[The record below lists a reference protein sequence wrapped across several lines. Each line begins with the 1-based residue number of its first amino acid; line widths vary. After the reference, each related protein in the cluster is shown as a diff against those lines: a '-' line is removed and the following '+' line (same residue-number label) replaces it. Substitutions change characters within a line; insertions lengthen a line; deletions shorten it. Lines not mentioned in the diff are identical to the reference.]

1 MVNEQEKLRSIYNSL
16 RGDFIVIGL
25 TGALGAGCSKT
36 AEILEKGD
44 FPKLFCDNPVDCVKW
59 IGSER
64 ENGKVTFDSLETFR
78 AKRLI
83 RFYKEVANNW
93 EPFQVIKVGYLLEA
107 LFVYI
112 YNKSSA
118 RDRFIKEFKEQDR
131 EREILGDFLEGTKD
145 ILENNE
151 KRTKVNNFID
161 VIENYKDSSN
171 KNIVEEIVKKGIIS
185 SDDCFNLDSYSFKR
199 IRILQELGKFLRK
212 QGNQILDLKVEPVF
226 WIAELIRRCIKI
238 LSEDK
243 KGRFVIDAL
252 RNPFEIEFF
261 RNRYSNFYLFSIL
274 ATKSVREK
282 RLRERFKEEVEE
294 KTLEDIKYKKLQ
306 EVEKKKPSSKEELY
320 EQDINF
326 CIGKGDVFINNDDV
340 SITLLTYQLGKYV
353 ALILNPGLI
362 TPTKDEMFMQTA
374 FTARYASGCISRQ
387 VGAVV
392 TGKEGYV
399 RGIGWNDVPEGQI
412 PCLYRTLEE
421 LKDTNDTSDNSI
433 FSDYELSKEFKDFA
447 LNNFQYKE
455 KGWDK
460 EFPFCFKDIQN
471 QKEVNEKL
479 KDVNEKLES
488 LKLDG
493 KLEGEVEEVLKDIFD
508 DFKTF
513 KNPTRERALHA
524 EENAFLQ
531 AAKVGGMSVAG
542 GTLYST
548 DSPCQ
553 LCAKK
558 SRQLF
563 IKRIVYVDDYP
574 DISKEHTL
582 CSGKEETRPKI
593 EMFSGAIGQ
602 AYFKLYAPFIPR
614 KDELKL
620 IL

>member
-25 TGALGAGCSKT
+25 TGALGAGCSKV
-36 AEILEKGD
+36 AEILEKED
-44 FPKLFCDNPVDCVKW
+44 FPELFCDNPVDCVKW
-59 IGSER
+59 ISRER
-64 ENGKVTFDSLETFR
+64 ENGKITFDSLETFR

-83 RFYKEVANNW
+83 RFYKETANNW
-93 EPFQVIKVGYLLEA
+93 EPFQVIRVGYLLEA
-107 LFVYI
+107 LLIYI
-112 YNKSSA
+112 YNKPSA
-118 RDRFIKEFKEQDR
+118 LGLFQREFEKQTKEKK
-131 EREILGDFLEGTKD
+131 ILEDFLKETKN
-145 ILENNE
+145 ILENDKN
-151 KRTKVNNFID
+151 RIKVGDFIN
-161 VIENYKDSSN
+161 VIENYRDSSN
-171 KNIVEEIVKKGIIS
+171 KDIVGEIVRKGIIS
-185 SDDCFNLDSYSFKR
+185 SDDGFNSDSYSFER
-199 IRILQELGKFLRK
+199 VRVLQELGRFLRK
-212 QGNQILDLKVEPVF
+212 QGDKVLDLKVEPVF

-238 LSEDK
+238 LSEEK
-243 KGRFVIDAL
+243 KGRFIIDAL

-274 ATKSVREK
+274 ATKKVREK
-282 RLRERFKEEVEE
+282 RLGERFKE
-294 KTLEDIKYKKLQ
+294 KTLEDIKKLQ
-306 EVEKKKPSSKEELY
+306 EVEKRKPGSEKELY

-326 CIGKGDVFINNDDV
+326 CIGKGDIFINNDDV
-340 SITLLTYQLGKYV
+340 SITLLTYQLGKYI
-353 ALILNPGLI
+353 ALVLNPGLI
-362 TPTKDEMFMQTA
+362 TPTRDEMFMQVA

-421 LKDTNDTSDNSI
+421 LKDTNDTSDNPL

-447 LNNFQYKE
+447 LNNFQYQQKE
-455 KGWDK
+455 WNKD
-460 EFPFCFKDIQN
+460 FPFCFKDIQN

-488 LKLDG
+488 LKSDG
-493 KLEGEVEEVLKDIFD
+493 KLEGEVEKVLKDIFD

-531 AAKVGGMSVAG
+531 AAKVGGMSVVD

-563 IKRIVYVDDYP
+563 IKRIVYIDDYP

-582 CSGKEETRPKI
+582 CSGVEETRPKI

>member
-1 MVNEQEKLRSIYNSL
+1 MVSEQEKLRNIYNSL
-16 RGDFIVIGL
+16 RGNFIVIGL
-25 TGALGAGCSKT
+25 TGALGSGCTKV
-36 AEILEKGD
+36 AEILEKED
-44 FPKLFCDNPVDCVKW
+44 FPKLFCDDPVDCIKW
-59 IGSER
+59 ISSER
-64 ENGKVTFDSLETFR
+64 ENGKITFDSLETFR

-83 RFYKEVANNW
+83 RFYKEIADNW
-93 EPFQVIKVGYLLEA
+93 EPFRVLRVGYLLEA
-107 LFVYI
+107 LLIYI
-112 YNKSSA
+112 YNKPSA
-118 RDRFIKEFKEQDR
+118 LGLFQKEFEKQTE
-131 EREILGDFLEGTKD
+131 ENKILNK
-145 ILENNE
+145 ILENFLRKTKGILEND
-151 KRTKVNNFID
+151 KNRTKVDDFVK
-161 VIENYKDSSN
+161 VIENYRDSSN
-171 KNIVEEIVKKGIIS
+171 KDIVEEIVRKGIIS
-185 SDDCFNLDSYSFKR
+185 SDDCFNSDSCSFER
-199 IRILQELGKFLRK
+199 VRVLQELGRFLRK
-212 QGNQILDLKVEPVF
+212 QGNKVLDLKVEPVF

-243 KGRFVIDAL
+243 KGRFIIDAL
-252 RNPFEIEFF
+252 RNPFEIEYF
-261 RNRYSNFYLFSIL
+261 RNRYSNFYLFSVL
-274 ATKSVREK
+274 ATTKVRGK
-282 RLRERFKEEVEE
+282 RLEERFRD
-294 KTLEDIKYKKLQ
+294 KTLEDIKKLQ
-306 EVEKKKPSSKEELY
+306 EVEERKPSSEKELY

-326 CIGKGDVFINNDDV
+326 CIGKGDIFINNDDV
-340 SITLLTYQLGKYV
+340 SITLLAYQLGKYI

-362 TPTKDEMFMQTA
+362 TPTKDEMFMQIA
-374 FTARYASGCISRQ
+374 LTARYASGCISRQ

-421 LKDTNDTSDNSI
+421 LKDINDASDNPI

-447 LNNFQYKE
+447 LNNFQYK
-455 KGWDK
+455 KKKWNK

-479 KDVNEKLES
+479 KDVDKKLKS
-488 LKLDG
+488 LKSDG
-493 KLEGEVEEVLKDIFD
+493 KLEGEVEKVLEGIFSE
-508 DFKTF
+508 FKTF

-531 AAKVGGMSVAG
+531 AAKVGGISVVD

-563 IKRIVYVDDYP
+563 IKRIVYIDDYP

-582 CSGKEETRPKI
+582 CSGVEETRPKI